1 MDKAHAF
8 KDAVAK
14 IRLNKVRTII
24 VVNENKVV
32 GVISE
37 GDILKAFMN
46 GAHTSNLLDQFINIE
61 FNYANERNLQDAS
74 KVILKENINLM
85 PIVNNNMEL
94 IDVITIYDIFEEF
107 SDIEYRKLACGFH
120 SCPGWLKKNKK

>member
-1 MDKAHAF
+1 MIELNKYIILQGSTL

-107 SDIEYRKLACGFH
+107 SDIE
-120 SCPGWLKKNKK
+120 

>member
-1 MDKAHAF
+1 MIELNKYIILQGSTL

-37 GDILKAFMN
+37 GDILKAFMKF
-46 GAHTSNLLDQFINIE
+46 GNLPQIQIYTLE
-61 FNYANERNLQDAS
+61 LQIQ
-74 KVILKENINLM
+74 KLICKILL
-85 PIVNNNMEL
+85 
-94 IDVITIYDIFEEF
+94 
-107 SDIEYRKLACGFH
+107 
-120 SCPGWLKKNKK
+120 

>member
-1 MDKAHAF
+1 MELNIYTILQGSTL

-14 IRLNKVRTII
+14 IKLNKVRTII
-24 VVNENKVV
+24 VLNEDKVI

-46 GAHTSNLLDQFINIE
+46 GAHTSNLLDKFINIE
-61 FNYANERNLQDAS
+61 FNYLNERKLQEAS
-74 KVILKENINLM
+74 KIIIKENINLL
-85 PIVNNNMEL
+85 PIINQNMEL

-107 SDIEYRKLACGFH
+107 LDIE
-120 SCPGWLKKNKK
+120 

>member
-1 MDKAHAF
+1 MIELNKYIILQGSTL

-14 IRLNKVRTII
+14 IKLNKVRTII
-24 VVNENKVV
+24 VLNEDKVI

-46 GAHTSNLLDQFINIE
+46 GAHTSNLLDKFINIE
-61 FNYANERNLQDAS
+61 FNYLNERKLPEAS
-74 KVILKENINLM
+74 KIIIKENINLL
-85 PIVNNNMEL
+85 PIINQNMEL

-107 SDIEYRKLACGFH
+107 LDIE
-120 SCPGWLKKNKK
+120 